1 MICTSSLYDACHE
14 LFANYPLATETADP
28 AIPTSSITLMLQDR
42 DDLVFFVLTRDCR
55 TGAPVYELSP
65 WGGGAALSVEADT
78 GPGVPDIFVNAVR
91 SGVPIP
97 ADGSLFGSRRTGFIT
112 ALLAIYSAH
121 DPGYTEPCWSVLPH
135 ADIPEPQW
143 PTIPHDRFFGQWFW
157 ERYRAADIVPLAD
170 LIARTP
176 GTVFWVD
183 TTAVIGSGCCAVA
196 RDVVSHEGYTLR
208 RGRYVHHTVLRAGKH
223 VPSLDVLLADDN
235 KTDLSPRF

>member
-1 MICTSSLYDACHE
+1 MICINSLYDACHE
-14 LFANYPLATETADP
+14 LFASYPLATETANP
-28 AIPTSSITLMLQDR
+28 ALPTSSITLMLQDR
-42 DDLVFFVLTRDCR
+42 DDLVFFVLTRDR
-55 TGAPVYELSP
+55 RSSTPVYALTP
-65 WGGGAALSVEADT
+65 WSGGATLMVDADT
-78 GPGVPDIFVNAVR
+78 GPGVPDMFVNAVR

-143 PTIPHDRFFGQWFW
+143 PAIPQDRFFAHWFW
-157 ERYRAADIVPLAD
+157 ERYRAGDIVPLAD

-176 GTVFWVD
+176 DTVFWVD
-183 TTAVIGSGCCAVA
+183 TTAIIGSGCCAVA

-208 RGRYVHHTVLRAGKH
+208 CGRYVHHTVLRAGKH
-223 VPSLDVLLADDN
+223 VPSLNVLLADDS